1 MRSRNAVSGFHG
13 TDEVEQLPSH
23 ISTHLSSL
31 SSSNGFLIDKV
42 SPFMTVMVI
51 ASLISHKIVH
61 MIYDNR
67 TGGVLDFSL
76 IETYFW
82 IPSLFLGD
90 TLFTLG
96 LLCFFQVLSSWIQ
109 AKEQRSRTNLKVS
122 SLRPLQ
128 RLNKWYLC
136 RNIVSVVF
144 FATSIMIMIISSLE
158 IKVLISIGERIQWD
172 MTIKVWKDWDNFKG
186 LIESKIGEGIPVWV
200 FCVFQV
206 QITSTVRS
214 IFSKLQIPLQEI
226 LHASCILRQVKM
238 RRRAFYKGLLYLVL
252 VFCMRPENPYRS
264 LSHTPMISIPRAI
277 LAGASYGTNN
287 NVWIDSIAEANV
299 KSSQKGMKIEDPL
312 IISLPSETMAK
323 TSNTNNN
330 TNTNN
335 TNNTKNNK
343 KNKNNSSSLIQK
355 IKKGIGGY
363 NSSNN
368 NNGNGGTIKSPKIKS
383 KNNAKHQQQQQQQ
396 QHHSDSNGSSSK
408 QRGSGPT
415 KKNKHNARPLNIVL
429 IMLESMRGDMF
440 PFDPTTPWAKK
451 TIPEAA
457 SLVSNTTNKV
467 TPFYADWV
475 KKNSTLYIPHLRS
488 ASGFTH
494 KSLWSIFCSAYANP
508 RGLTVEHMS
517 KRSHN
522 CFPRILENSGYGYK
536 NHQFFK
542 SITSTLDHQS
552 DLARN
557 MGFERM
563 YGEKEYNTEYRPS
576 TQWSK
581 EHRANYLGY
590 EDDVIIDPMFKWI
603 DSSRAGKEPFF
614 LSYLSGAT
622 HDPYDLPPRK
632 SWPRQDF
639 IKDAKLNNFLN
650 EVAYTDR
657 FLSKVINDFQ
667 ERNLIKETLFVIMG
681 DHGANL
687 KNRDSKITTYM
698 QHAEES
704 FDVGVSFYSENEEV
718 SAILTNV
725 KNSNAVQQG
734 TWSSIDIVPT
744 ILDLLNTFDAHNVT
758 KSKLLSGKYSE
769 SIVDG
774 RSMLHP
780 SGKRIEFSIANP
792 GDGMVLKDGSY
803 VILVPSSP
811 STAFPNSILYD
822 LKKDPTQS
830 RPIPFF
836 RFTSTY
842 KYPLDREL
850 IHWGH
855 QAVKFTKLLEIDL
868 NRQHQTG
875 ESCTDCALSL
885 LKSLESLDQWD
896 GYENLGTVPRVGTT
910 PELGRIQRAEEWG
923 FQ

>member
-1 MRSRNAVSGFHG
+1 
-13 TDEVEQLPSH
+13 
-23 ISTHLSSL
+23 
-31 SSSNGFLIDKV
+31 
-42 SPFMTVMVI
+42 MTVMVI

-67 TGGVLDFSL
+67 TGGALDFSL

-200 FCVFQV
+200 VCVFQV

-323 TSNTNNN
+323 TEVSN
-330 TNTNN
+330 
-335 TNNTKNNK
+335 
-343 KNKNNSSSLIQK
+343 
-355 IKKGIGGY
+355 
-363 NSSNN
+363 
-368 NNGNGGTIKSPKIKS
+368 
-383 KNNAKHQQQQQQQ
+383 
-396 QHHSDSNGSSSK
+396 D
-408 QRGSGPT
+408 
-415 KKNKHNARPLNIVL
+415 NARPLNIVL
-429 IMLESMRGDMF
+429 IMLETMRGDMF

-557 MGFERM
+557 MGFER
-563 YGEKEYNTEYRPS
+563 
-576 TQWSK
+576 
-581 EHRANYLGY
+581 
-590 EDDVIIDPMFKWI
+590 D
-603 DSSRAGKEPFF
+603 
-614 LSYLSGAT
+614 
-622 HDPYDLPPRK
+622 RK
-632 SWPRQDF
+632 S
-639 IKDAKLNNFLN
+639 
-650 EVAYTDR
+650 V
-657 FLSKVINDFQ
+657 V
-667 ERNLIKETLFVIMG
+667 
-681 DHGANL
+681 
-687 KNRDSKITTYM
+687 
-698 QHAEES
+698 
-704 FDVGVSFYSENEEV
+704 
-718 SAILTNV
+718 
-725 KNSNAVQQG
+725 
-734 TWSSIDIVPT
+734 
-744 ILDLLNTFDAHNVT
+744 
-758 KSKLLSGKYSE
+758 
-769 SIVDG
+769 
-774 RSMLHP
+774 
-780 SGKRIEFSIANP
+780 
-792 GDGMVLKDGSY
+792 
-803 VILVPSSP
+803 
-811 STAFPNSILYD
+811 
-822 LKKDPTQS
+822 
-830 RPIPFF
+830 
-836 RFTSTY
+836 
-842 KYPLDREL
+842 
-850 IHWGH
+850 
-855 QAVKFTKLLEIDL
+855 
-868 NRQHQTG
+868 
-875 ESCTDCALSL
+875 
-885 LKSLESLDQWD
+885 
-896 GYENLGTVPRVGTT
+896 
-910 PELGRIQRAEEWG
+910 
-923 FQ
+923 

>member
-1 MRSRNAVSGFHG
+1 MQSRNAVSGFHG

-67 TGGVLDFSL
+67 TGGALDFSL

-172 MTIKVWKDWDNFKG
+172 MTITVWKDWDNFKG

-200 FCVFQV
+200 VCVFQV

-252 VFCMRPENPYRS
+252 VFYMRPENPYRS

-323 TSNTNNN
+323 TEVSN
-330 TNTNN
+330 
-335 TNNTKNNK
+335 
-343 KNKNNSSSLIQK
+343 
-355 IKKGIGGY
+355 
-363 NSSNN
+363 
-368 NNGNGGTIKSPKIKS
+368 
-383 KNNAKHQQQQQQQ
+383 
-396 QHHSDSNGSSSK
+396 D
-408 QRGSGPT
+408 
-415 KKNKHNARPLNIVL
+415 NARPLNIVL
-429 IMLESMRGDMF
+429 IMLETMRGDMF

-522 CFPRILENSGYGYK
+522 CLPRILENSGYGYK

-687 KNRDSKITTYM
+687 KNRNSKITTYM

-855 QAVKFTKLLEIDL
+855 QAVKFTKLLERDL

-896 GYENLGTVPRVGTT
+896 GYAK
-910 PELGRIQRAEEWG
+910 I
-923 FQ
+923 

>member
-1 MRSRNAVSGFHG
+1 
-13 TDEVEQLPSH
+13 
-23 ISTHLSSL
+23 
-31 SSSNGFLIDKV
+31 
-42 SPFMTVMVI
+42 
-51 ASLISHKIVH
+51 
-61 MIYDNR
+61 
-67 TGGVLDFSL
+67 
-76 IETYFW
+76 
-82 IPSLFLGD
+82 
-90 TLFTLG
+90 
-96 LLCFFQVLSSWIQ
+96 
-109 AKEQRSRTNLKVS
+109 
-122 SLRPLQ
+122 
-128 RLNKWYLC
+128 
-136 RNIVSVVF
+136 
-144 FATSIMIMIISSLE
+144 MIISSLE

-200 FCVFQV
+200 VCVFQV

-323 TSNTNNN
+323 TEVSN
-330 TNTNN
+330 
-335 TNNTKNNK
+335 
-343 KNKNNSSSLIQK
+343 
-355 IKKGIGGY
+355 
-363 NSSNN
+363 
-368 NNGNGGTIKSPKIKS
+368 
-383 KNNAKHQQQQQQQ
+383 
-396 QHHSDSNGSSSK
+396 D
-408 QRGSGPT
+408 
-415 KKNKHNARPLNIVL
+415 NARPLNIVL
-429 IMLESMRGDMF
+429 IMLETMRGDMF

-576 TQWSK
+576 TQWST
-581 EHRANYLGY
+581 EHTANYLGY

-657 FLSKVINDFQ
+657 FLSKVINGFQ